1 MRQQHLFSLL
11 VVILIAFCPFNGLA
25 QDPAAA
31 GEESALPATF
41 EKRVLFAPL
50 QVPSMALDK
59 DQPTLFVPA
68 LFRPPIPW
76 LKIDDRYESFVGNA
90 EIQAELQEMEQLF
103 LNPFG
108 ELGQELTAGI
118 QTEIGAYGEVV
129 HTYKFGGGRFEFSSS
144 SGGFG
149 RPGGW
154 GSGYDY
160 NSWLGNSTRS
170 DGDR

>member
-1 MRQQHLFSLL
+1 MRQQRLFSLL

-25 QDPAAA
+25 QDPDAA
-31 GEESALPATF
+31 GVESAPPAY

-50 QVPSMALDK
+50 QVPSMTPEK

-76 LKIDDRYESFVGNA
+76 LKLDDRYESFVGNV

-108 ELGQELTAGI
+108 ELGRELTSGI
-118 QTEIGAYGEVV
+118 ETEIGAYGEVV

-144 SGGFG
+144 AGPYG
-149 RPGGW
+149 RPGSW
-154 GSGYDY
+154 GTGYDY
-160 NSWLGNSTRS
+160 NSWLGNSNRGS
-170 DGDR
+170 DDQ